1 MSKRSTPKQI
11 NRRYH
16 NSMKAITK
24 GSYEQSI
31 LEALT
36 NGKNTYL
43 RVDRTESS
51 SFDNTWIDVIE
62 GVIFDLGEIVQ
73 NPRLFTRTEGA
84 IVPVELARKTN
95 AESVQHLASH
105 TQYIKDID
113 EFGNVVP
120 SKILTILHDD
130 DIKTYENR
138 FIATFIRRLV
148 LFVEKRYEV
157 VAKMAQLHDEEVL
170 MVKNKSM
177 IDGCE
182 VEVETKVKISH
193 PNEDAQSIKTNSYIA
208 RIEQMRNYILYF
220 YNSQFMHQ
228 LRTEKDVHKP
238 ILQTNII
245 RKNPKY
251 HHCYEVFKFI
261 EGYSSMGVSYKVD
274 EDYSVFNDEELKE
287 LNRTLFANYITLKGK
302 DRSKES
308 KGSSKVYKPRIIT
321 SEEDDKFVYGKHLAG
336 PFEFVRADEQYREY
350 LRSKLR
356 DDLPK
361 EPTEREKEF
370 YKEEYAAKDELRQ
383 DEKELRDLIK
393 RVNAEN
399 AKFQKEVERLEIE
412 RELAR
417 LALEK
422 RQQEV
427 VKAGEDTL
435 LEEARDDIVNA
446 ALADEEERRRKEE
459 EEFLGWLFWVIFL
472 TLLLGLIAGAGFLL
486 FLFLR
491 KYIRFVKK
499 ELDKEE
505 LKRQVERLNY
515 ELYQAVQEKDKILNL
530 KVGYMGLK
538 TDELDQESQETIEE
552 VSARFP
558 KCIRVDNTY
567 RGTDL
572 DIAPIPDLTLE
583 ELCNS
588 FRNFCASQ
596 LKLYYREDVIKQ
608 LFAGMATS
616 KLIILEGIS
625 GTGKTSLA
633 YALGKFFSF
642 DSAIIPV
649 QPSWKDRSELLGYYN
664 EFTKKFNETEFLK
677 SLYITTYRNDL
688 NVIVLDELNLA
699 RIEYY
704 FAEFLSVMEM
714 RDPNDWLIDLI
725 PAPLASDPANFNE
738 GKLLIPQNVMFFGT
752 ANNDDSTFT
761 ISDKVYDRAISLFFD
776 DKGRPFEYADQEA
789 ISMPY
794 SQLRSLFD
802 EAVGQYPISD
812 EMRKKFEELDNFVIK
827 KFKLAFGNRIMKQ
840 LDTFIPG
847 NDILANK
854 DSYAVIPFV
863 FRVIRS
869 NTTETNNYVEG
880 SELWL
885 TDAQVRA
892 SSSDDGNI
900 YKAVRMFVDRG
911 NDYEDDFVINPSSL
925 SAGKT
930 VVGGLLNIAKDS
942 FYDYDE
948 NDNEIIYGDYEIVG
962 GLTPSYSGADEIV
975 DINGTGKSEID
986 TFTAKHR
993 PGINYYNNY
1002 NNCIL
1007 KSAEYESLNSI
1018 APMKDEITGTLYNK
1032 DSNHPTSVCKTAG
1045 ASDHYLGRVSFT
1057 VYLEGWDHSVIDEE
1071 IEHYFDLGLTFE
1083 INKLGA

>member
-120 SKILTILHDD
+120 SKIMTILHED

-170 MVKNKSM
+170 MVKNKST

-182 VEVETKVKISH
+182 VEVETRVKISH
-193 PNEDAQSIKTNSYIA
+193 PNEDAQSIKTNSYIQ

-287 LNRTLFANYITLKGK
+287 LNRTLFANYITRKGK

-370 YKEEYAAKDELRQ
+370 YKEEYEAKDELRQ

-393 RVNAEN
+393 RIKMEN

-422 RQQEV
+422 RQKEV

-459 EEFLGWLFWVIFL
+459 EERRKFLESIKPAEEPVPMSHPYSRPVTFEQACIEIWPI
-472 TLLLGLIAGAGFLL
+472 LGKPQSRHI
-486 FLFLR
+486 
-491 KYIRFVKK
+491 
-499 ELDKEE
+499 
-505 LKRQVERLNY
+505 
-515 ELYQAVQEKDKILNL
+515 
-530 KVGYMGLK
+530 
-538 TDELDQESQETIEE
+538 
-552 VSARFP
+552 
-558 KCIRVDNTY
+558 
-567 RGTDL
+567 
-572 DIAPIPDLTLE
+572 
-583 ELCNS
+583 
-588 FRNFCASQ
+588 
-596 LKLYYREDVIKQ
+596 YREEPIVRLPEEK
-608 LFAGMATS
+608 
-616 KLIILEGIS
+616 KPE
-625 GTGKTSLA
+625 
-633 YALGKFFSF
+633 
-642 DSAIIPV
+642 PV
-649 QPSWKDRSELLGYYN
+649 VVPVPTPVEEQPVE
-664 EFTKKFNETEFLK
+664 ET
-677 SLYITTYRNDL
+677 TH
-688 NVIVLDELNLA
+688 
-699 RIEYY
+699 
-704 FAEFLSVMEM
+704 
-714 RDPNDWLIDLI
+714 
-725 PAPLASDPANFNE
+725 PAQQPL
-738 GKLLIPQNVMFFGT
+738 T
-752 ANNDDSTFT
+752 
-761 ISDKVYDRAISLFFD
+761 
-776 DKGRPFEYADQEA
+776 
-789 ISMPY
+789 
-794 SQLRSLFD
+794 FD
-802 EAVGQYPISD
+802 EAVKQIWPQIRDVNHEFNKEEPVQYLPEEQPVQEQEPQPVPVPVPVPEEKKPKTKIPGKFVVYIKEEGFYVSKSKRAENINNARVFDDYREAHGIAKLKNGRVIKLSD
-812 EMRKKFEELDNFVIK
+812 QPRRKPEQAPVPAPVEEPQPQEEAPVEEPAEQPEQEPEVAQVVEEPQEQPEEEAAPEDNFEDIK
-827 KFKLAFGNRIMKQ
+827 
-840 LDTFIPG
+840 P
-847 NDILANK
+847 
-854 DSYAVIPFV
+854 
-863 FRVIRS
+863 
-869 NTTETNNYVEG
+869 
-880 SELWL
+880 
-885 TDAQVRA
+885 AQ
-892 SSSDDGNI
+892 
-900 YKAVRMFVDRG
+900 
-911 NDYEDDFVINPSSL
+911 ED
-925 SAGKT
+925 
-930 VVGGLLNIAKDS
+930 
-942 FYDYDE
+942 E
-948 NDNEIIYGDYEIVG
+948 
-962 GLTPSYSGADEIV
+962 
-975 DINGTGKSEID
+975 
-986 TFTAKHR
+986 
-993 PGINYYNNY
+993 
-1002 NNCIL
+1002 
-1007 KSAEYESLNSI
+1007 
-1018 APMKDEITGTLYNK
+1018 
-1032 DSNHPTSVCKTAG
+1032 SNHPEQEPVSYDEAV
-1045 ASDHYLGRVSFT
+1045 SQIWPQVNEPVDHEFNKEEPVERLPDEEPEEQPQEEPQEEPQPEEPVVEEAPEEPAEQVEEAPEEQPVPEVEPEVPAEEPVSEPEPEQEPEIEPEQPAPAPAEEKEQPAPKKKIPGRFVVYTDGGYYVSKNKRAARMKDALVFKDYQSAHGIAKLKGGRV
-1057 VYLEGWDHSVIDEE
+1057 V
-1071 IEHYFDLGLTFE
+1071 
-1083 INKLGA
+1083 KL